1 MKFTNGYWL
10 TRKEITP
17 IYAVEYGYH
26 RIDGNQLTIY
36 APSIPI
42 TNRGDCVNIPM
53 MTVVIDSPRENII
66 QVKIMHFKNSMSQG
80 PCYHIRN
87 ETVHAV
93 IEDTQDTL
101 IYTSGNT
108 SAVLSKKPKDWKL
121 EFFRDG
127 KRLTESSYRNMA
139 HMTNTQTE
147 KTYVTEQL
155 LLDVGEKIY
164 GLGERFTPFVKNG
177 QTVDMWNADGG
188 TASEQAYKNLPFY
201 VSSKGYG
208 VFVNDAGDVSFEIG
222 SEKVERVQ
230 FSVPG
235 ESLEYMVIG
244 GRDLKETINL
254 YTDLTGKPALPP
266 AWSFGLWLTTSFST
280 NYDEAVVTQF
290 LDGMK
295 ARNIPLRVF
304 HFDSFWMHAFEW
316 CNFKWDKETFP
327 EPEKML
333 ERYHKRGLKLCV
345 WINPYIAQNSELFD
359 EACQKGYLLKK
370 KDGTIWQTDLW
381 QSGMGE
387 VDFTNPDATKWY
399 QEKLENLVDMGIDS
413 FKTDFGERIPVKDIV
428 YYDGSD
434 PVKMHNYYSLL
445 YNKAVFE
452 VLERKLG
459 KNKAAVFARAATTGG
474 QQFPVHWGGD
484 CSANYMSMAETL
496 RGGLSLGLGGFGFWS
511 HDISGF
517 EQCATPDIY
526 KRWCAFGLLSSHS
539 RLHGGK
545 TYRVPWLFDEEANDV
560 LRYFVNLK
568 CQLMPYLYA
577 KAMEAVKYGL
587 PMVRPMVLEF
597 QKDRTCQALE
607 LQYMLG
613 DALLVAP
620 VFQEDGEVSYYLP
633 EGDWV
638 HLLDGRMK
646 AGGRWYEETY
656 DYMSL
661 PLFVRENKILLKGS
675 CDQKPDYDYLD
686 GITVILSEFKE
697 GASAEAV
704 IPNVDGEEV
713 AKVSVTQKEHV
724 ITVELSADTTWN
736 IEKLGTQPQKVVK
749 EGTVAKLYMEA

>member
-26 RIDGNQLTIY
+26 RVDGNQLTIY

-53 MTVVIDSPRENII
+53 MTVIVQSPRENII
-66 QVKIMHFKNSMSQG
+66 QVKILHFKGGMPQG
-80 PCYHIRN
+80 PFYHLNREEVPVEIE
-87 ETVHAV
+87 ETEEQIV
-93 IEDTQDTL
+93 
-101 IYTSGNT
+101 YTSGET
-108 SAVLSKKPKDWKL
+108 SAVISKKPKDWKI
-121 EFFRDG
+121 EFYRDG
-127 KRLTESSYRNMA
+127 RLLTESSYRNMA
-139 HMTNTQTE
+139 HMTNSQTD
-147 KTYVTEQL
+147 KSYITEQL

-177 QTVDMWNADGG
+177 QIVDMWNSDGG

-201 VSSKGYG
+201 VSNKGYG
-208 VFVNDAGDVSFEIG
+208 IFVNDAGDVSFEIG

-230 FSVPG
+230 FSVQG
-235 ESLEYMVIG
+235 EQLEYMVIG

-254 YTDLTGKPALPP
+254 YSDLTGKPALPP

-295 ARNIPLRVF
+295 EREIPLRVF

-316 CNFKWDKETFP
+316 CNFKWDKKTFP

-333 ERYHKRGLKLCV
+333 ERYHERGLKLCV

-359 EACQKGYLLKK
+359 EACEKGYLLKK

-387 VDFTNPDATKWY
+387 VDFTNPEATRWY
-399 QEKLENLVDMGIDS
+399 QEKLENLVDMGVDS
-413 FKTDFGERIPVKDIV
+413 FKTDFGERIPVKDIA

-434 PVKMHNYYSLL
+434 PVKMHNYYSFL

-539 RLHGGK
+539 RLHGGT
-545 TYRVPWLFDEEANDV
+545 TYRVPWLFDDEANDV
-560 LRYFVNLK
+560 LRHFVNLK
-568 CQLMPYLYA
+568 CELMPYLYA
-577 KAMEAVKYGL
+577 KAIEATKVGL

-597 QKDRTCQALE
+597 QNDRTCQGLD

-613 DALLVAP
+613 DNLLVAP
-620 VFQEDGEVSYYLP
+620 IFREDGEVEYYLP
-633 EGDWV
+633 EGKWV
-638 HLLDGRMK
+638 HLLDGRIK
-646 AGGRWYEETY
+646 DGGKWYQENY

-661 PLFVRENKILLKGS
+661 PLYVRENRILLKGAS
-675 CDQKPDYDYLD
+675 DQTPDYDYLN
-686 GITVILSEFKE
+686 GITVMISEFEE
-697 GASAEAV
+697 GASAGAS
-704 IPNVDGEEV
+704 IPSIEGKEV
-713 AKVSVTQKEHV
+713 AKVGAIQKDNV
-724 ITVELSADTTWN
+724 IIVEISADTEWN
-736 IEKLGTQPQKVVK
+736 IEKLGTQPQKIVK
-749 EGTVAKLYMEA
+749 EGRIAKLYM